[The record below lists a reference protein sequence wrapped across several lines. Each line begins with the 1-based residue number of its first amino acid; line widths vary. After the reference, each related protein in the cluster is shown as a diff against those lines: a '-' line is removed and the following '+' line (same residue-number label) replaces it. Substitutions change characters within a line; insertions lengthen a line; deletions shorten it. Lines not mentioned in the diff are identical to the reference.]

1 MRKTKI
7 VATLGPASSSP
18 EMIGQLMDAGV
29 SVIRLNFSH
38 GAREAHAENIAR
50 IRELAHARDR
60 MVPIMADLQGPKI
73 RVGQLEGDQPVEF
86 RRRLCRVIIAQPQFN
101 HETGIAPAAK
111 FGQYGL
117 PECHNAIP
125 RRIRPSF
132 TAASLSER
140 SSKTKSRAALP

>member
-38 GAREAHAENIAR
+38 GAHGAHAENIAR

-73 RVGQLEGDQPVEF
+73 RVGQLEGDQQVEIEKGGTLRLMSGLIELVPGLFLLPFEADLDPIYAPAEKSDALIWEEF
-86 RRRLCRVIIAQPQFN
+86 RFLNVKLGVDY
-101 HETGIAPAAK
+101 TD
-111 FGQYGL
+111 
-117 PECHNAIP
+117 
-125 RRIRPSF
+125 
-132 TAASLSER
+132 
-140 SSKTKSRAALP
+140 